1 MKERKDLSGYLFF
14 DFVLYFKNT
23 LFNTNCYNL
32 NNYKKTKS
40 KDSVFLKLDT
50 ILLKSNSYTMPIN
63 ADIISFFLSLVSLVG
78 SWWGLTIPQI
88 YKGLEL
94 SPFHQSLFDYHT
106 NGNRC

>member
-50 ILLKSNSYTMPIN
+50 ILLKSNVGVKPTKLVIKHFSIN
-63 ADIISFFLSLVSLVG
+63 FEPVGVFVGVLKSL
-78 SWWGLTIPQI
+78 P
-88 YKGLEL
+88 
-94 SPFHQSLFDYHT
+94 PFAINQLFHYQ
-106 NGNRC
+106 

>member
-50 ILLKSNSYTMPIN
+50 ILLKSNNLQILFSPS
-63 ADIISFFLSLVSLVG
+63 IS
-78 SWWGLTIPQI
+78 GLIP
-88 YKGLEL
+88 
-94 SPFHQSLFDYHT
+94 PFSTLA
-106 NGNRC
+106 GIW

>member
-1 MKERKDLSGYLFF
+1 MKERKDLPAYLFF
-14 DFVLYFKNT
+14 EFVLYFKNT

-32 NNYKKTKS
+32 NNYKKPSRKTW
-40 KDSVFLKLDT
+40 FFKLDT
-50 ILLKSNSYTMPIN
+50 LLFKSNSYTMPIN

-94 SPFHQSLFDYHT
+94 SLFHQSLFDYHT
-106 NGNRC
+106 NGNMC

>member
-50 ILLKSNSYTMPIN
+50 ILLKSN
-63 ADIISFFLSLVSLVG
+63 
-78 SWWGLTIPQI
+78 
-88 YKGLEL
+88 
-94 SPFHQSLFDYHT
+94 
-106 NGNRC
+106 

>member
-50 ILLKSNSYTMPIN
+50 ILLKSNNLQILFSPS
-63 ADIISFFLSLVSLVG
+63 IS
-78 SWWGLTIPQI
+78 GLIPQVSTLAGI
-88 YKGLEL
+88 W
-94 SPFHQSLFDYHT
+94 
-106 NGNRC
+106 

>member
-50 ILLKSNSYTMPIN
+50 ILLKSNMSIKLIN
-63 ADIISFFLSLVSLVG
+63 LAIKRFSSLHFPVGVFVGVSNLIPPFAINQLSHLL
-78 SWWGLTIPQI
+78 
-88 YKGLEL
+88 
-94 SPFHQSLFDYHT
+94 LFA
-106 NGNRC
+106 C

>member
-50 ILLKSNSYTMPIN
+50 ILLKSNIGVTL
-63 ADIISFFLSLVSLVG
+63 III
-78 SWWGLTIPQI
+78 GL
-88 YKGLEL
+88 KRF
-94 SPFHQSLFDYHT
+94 SV
-106 NGNRC
+106 

>member
-1 MKERKDLSGYLFF
+1 MKERKDLPAYLFF
-14 DFVLYFKNT
+14 EFVLYFKNT

-32 NNYKKTKS
+32 NNYKKPSRKTW
-40 KDSVFLKLDT
+40 FFKLDT
-50 ILLKSNSYTMPIN
+50 LLFKSNSYTMPIN

-94 SPFHQSLFDYHT
+94 SLFHQSLFDYHT

>member
-50 ILLKSNSYTMPIN
+50 ILLKSNNLQILFSPS
-63 ADIISFFLSLVSLVG
+63 IS
-78 SWWGLTIPQI
+78 GLIPQFSTLAGI
-88 YKGLEL
+88 W
-94 SPFHQSLFDYHT
+94 
-106 NGNRC
+106 

>member
-50 ILLKSNSYTMPIN
+50 ILLKSNKLHHTTNNPIIRFVDSSNYFSRVLAGFDVTPNFLN
-63 ADIISFFLSLVSLVG
+63 A
-78 SWWGLTIPQI
+78 
-88 YKGLEL
+88 
-94 SPFHQSLFDYHT
+94 
-106 NGNRC
+106 